1 MQTTNII
8 KKPLVPQV
16 IHDDTTRFI
25 TIYISLAVLVYIL
38 YKIMASFNR

>member
-25 TIYISLAVLVYIL
+25 TIYIYIFGGISI
-38 YKIMASFNR
+38 YII